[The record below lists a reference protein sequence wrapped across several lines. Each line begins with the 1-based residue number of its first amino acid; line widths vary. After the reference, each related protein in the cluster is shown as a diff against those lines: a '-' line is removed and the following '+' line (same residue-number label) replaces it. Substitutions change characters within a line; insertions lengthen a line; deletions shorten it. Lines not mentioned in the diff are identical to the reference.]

1 MKNKFNFIIGII
13 ASLLVSAI
21 IIYSIENNHSFAQIF
36 LGFISF
42 IFPIIFITSF
52 KSKVSIFLLSTII
65 IMVAYVIYKF
75 NFLDFIIG
83 VGLAVISGGAI
94 SFYRVSKAKNFKK

>member
-1 MKNKFNFIIGII
+1 MKNKFNFIIGIV

-21 IIYSIENNHSFAQIF
+21 IIYSIENNHSFVQIF

-42 IFPIIFITSF
+42 IFPAIFITSF
-52 KSKVSIFLLSTII
+52 KSKVSVFLLSTTV

-75 NFLDFIIG
+75 SFLDFIIG
-83 VGLAVISGGAI
+83 VVLAIISGGAI
-94 SFYRVSKAKNFKK
+94 SYYRVSKANVFKK

>member
-1 MKNKFNFIIGII
+1 MKNKFNFIIGIV

-21 IIYSIENNHSFAQIF
+21 IIYSIENNHSFVQIF

-42 IFPIIFITSF
+42 IFPAIFITSF
-52 KSKVSIFLLSTII
+52 KSKVSVFLLSTTV

-75 NFLDFIIG
+75 SFLDFIIG
-83 VGLAVISGGAI
+83 VVLSIISGGAI
-94 SFYRVSKAKNFKK
+94 SYYRVSKAKVFKK